1 MRASIDRTPTDEVRT
16 QAPAA
21 VVPRP
26 RSSSEGLSQSSSPQ
40 HTVTGVADPGPPRT
54 TGFSTSVVVVL
65 AVVCLLLAVLVSYLS
80 VALWEFSQSS
90 PLSGLFPT

>member
-1 MRASIDRTPTDEVRT
+1 MRASLDRTPTDEVRT

-40 HTVTGVADPGPPRT
+40 DTVTGVADPGPPRM
-54 TGFSTSVVVVL
+54 TGFGPGVVAVL
-65 AVVCLLLAVLVSYLS
+65 AVVCLLLAVVVTYLG
-80 VALWEFSQSS
+80 VTLWEFSQSP